1 MSMHPIKE
9 TPSSDMQLLSDA
21 ITALNI
27 SRHKAGVYPQGHP
40 EIDASLQRTFE
51 AFQKLFE
58 KRGQVI
64 LAVAKDILHIDE
76 SPLDKS
82 HPVYRDVALC
92 LNSKSIASVT
102 FTNGLTKEE
111 LQTFH
116 HFLLQDSGDA
126 SIESLEEEFNQH
138 SLSHIKAE
146 FIDYEAFS
154 FAEGRRK
161 DDNLKRG
168 LWVRY
173 VQELIRGNLGSS
185 KYPVIREIPPETFAR
200 LINAADATRLTDEAS
215 DRVITAYL
223 WQSLEKVSWITDVN
237 KMIKFINRLRPG
249 LQKQLLSSSFR
260 RFPKEIII
268 GEDVLKEIPVDEA
281 IEFLDTINE
290 NRVEMPEA
298 IKNLIEKLSSL
309 TPEGFQGRSSDK
321 KLIIDDIP
329 LPYDFTPIAGEDDFK
344 KFVNDFYTEE
354 LQTLF
359 TVASEDVDP
368 MISQHYEKDWADE
381 IIEKDFNQVLLELIA
396 SSTDNL
402 IIEQDYGYFNNLLKE
417 QIEYFIG
424 TGQYD
429 QVLKIF
435 GILKA
440 RTGKNGSPFQDINAL
455 PQETL
460 ASLVDSFRIMGGQN
474 REYAMELCRYCGER
488 IVPPLME
495 ALINEESRR
504 IRKFLLDLI
513 ISIADEAVSEAIKRL
528 DDKRWF
534 VKRNMLFILSESS
547 SRDALPYVRPYCY
560 HDNLKLSFHA
570 LKYMLRADE
579 RYGTDVLKGYLRSG
593 TPDKKEMALVVS
605 GAFGITAIV
614 PELIVVLSKMPKRGL
629 DWEQKIPVVR
639 ALGQIGDTR
648 ALRALKD
655 ILGAKSILF
664 RNSLRKLKE
673 EVVNT
678 LKDYPPE
685 DVRMVIGRIPGE
697 KPVTG
702 AGKSDGE
709 PLPCAFAARANKTQ
723 PGASLRIN
731 QEVRDGH

>member
-1 MSMHPIKE
+1 MH
-9 TPSSDMQLLSDA
+9 LLSDV

-27 SRHKAGVYPQGHP
+27 SRHKSGIYPEGHP
-40 EIDASLQRTFE
+40 EIDAALNRVFE
-51 AFQKLFE
+51 VFQKLFE

-64 LAVAKDILHIDE
+64 LAAAKDILHVDE

-82 HPVYRDVALC
+82 HPVYRDMALC

-116 HFLLQDSGDA
+116 RFLLEDPGEA
-126 SIESLEEEFNQH
+126 AAENLEEEFNQH
-138 SLSHIKAE
+138 NLSHIKAE

-154 FAEGRRK
+154 FAERRLH

-173 VQELIRGNLGSS
+173 VQELVRGNLRSS

-200 LINAADATRLTDEAS
+200 LINAADITPLTDETS

-223 WQSLEKVSWITDVN
+223 WQSLDKVSWITDIN

-249 LQKQLLSSSFR
+249 LQKQFLSSSFR

-268 GEDVLKEIPVDEA
+268 GEAVLKEIPADEA

-298 IKNLIEKLSSL
+298 IKNLIEKLSAL
-309 TPEGFQGRSSDK
+309 TPEGFQGRASGK

-354 LQTLF
+354 LQSLL
-359 TVASEDVDP
+359 TVAAGDVDP
-368 MISQHYEKDWADE
+368 IISQQWKKDWDDE
-381 IIEKDFNQVLLELIA
+381 TIEKDFNQVLLELIA
-396 SSTDNL
+396 ASTDNL

-435 GILKA
+435 GILKS
-440 RTGKNGSPFQDINAL
+440 RTSKNGSPFQDINAL
-455 PQETL
+455 PLETL
-460 ASLVDSFRIMGGQN
+460 ASLVDSFRIVGGQN
-474 REYAMELCRYCGER
+474 REYAMELCRYCGDR
-488 IVPPLME
+488 IVPPLMD

-513 ISIADEAVSEAIKRL
+513 IHIADAAVSEAIKRL

-534 VKRNMLFILSESS
+534 VKRNMLLILSESS
-547 SRDALPYVRPYCY
+547 SREALPYVRPYCY
-560 HDNLKLSFHA
+560 HDNHKLSFHA

-579 RYGTDVLKGYLRSG
+579 RYGIDVLKGYLRSG
-593 TPDKKEMALVVS
+593 KTDKKEMALIVS

-614 PELIVVLSKMPKRGL
+614 PELIAMLSKMAKRGL
-629 DWEQKIPVVR
+629 DWEQKIPVVK
-639 ALGQIGDTR
+639 ALGQIGDPR
-648 ALRALKD
+648 ALGALKD
-655 ILGAKSILF
+655 ILGAHSFLF

-673 EVVNT
+673 EVANT
-678 LKDYPPE
+678 LKNYPPE
-685 DVRMVIGRIPGE
+685 DVRMVIGTIPGGNPLTE
-697 KPVTG
+697 V
-702 AGKSDGE
+702 GKSDGA
-709 PLPCAFAARANKTQ
+709 PSPCAVADRDNTAQ
-723 PGASLRIN
+723 PIASLLSN
-731 QEVRDGH
+731 HEVPDGN